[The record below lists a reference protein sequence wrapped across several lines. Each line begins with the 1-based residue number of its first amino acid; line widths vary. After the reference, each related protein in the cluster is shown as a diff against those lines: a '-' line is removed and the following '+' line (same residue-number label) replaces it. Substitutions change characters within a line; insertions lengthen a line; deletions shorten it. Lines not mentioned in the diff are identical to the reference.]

1 MTRRPLTTAAAL
13 SLIVLAILC
22 AARPLDAQRGGPAP
36 SVLNPPERLT
46 AQSDGH
52 PMAVWARH
60 PAPPATARGS
70 VLLVHGLTWSGR
82 PDFDLQV
89 PGMGLQRS
97 VLASLAA
104 NGFHA
109 YAIDLRG
116 YGETPRDNTGWLTPT
131 RAAKDIA
138 NVLGWIA
145 QQNPRLPPPALV
157 GWSRGAAISMLTAQQ
172 APNRLSALVLFGFV
186 FDPDAKFLDTET
198 VPEKPQRDLN
208 TRDNAASDFISP
220 EVTTPAVVNAFVDQ
234 ALKAD
239 PVHIDLK
246 GDPEYNL
253 LKVAKVTVP
262 TLVLYGERDPGVSFD
277 EAGKFFAK
285 LGTVD
290 RQMVVIPGAD
300 HCAHLEDT
308 HDKWIA
314 AVAGFLT
321 RPPLKR

>member
-1 MTRRPLTTAAAL
+1 MVMAL
-13 SLIVLAILC
+13 LC
-22 AARPLDAQRGGPAP
+22 TARPLDAQRGGPAANT
-36 SVLNPPERLT
+36 LTTPERLT
-46 AQSDGH
+46 VPSDGH
-52 PMAVWARH
+52 PMAVWARR

-82 PDFDLQV
+82 PDFDLLV

-104 NGFHA
+104 NGFNA

-131 RAAKDIA
+131 RAAKDVA

-145 QQNPRLPPPALV
+145 QQSPRLPPPALV

-172 APNRLSALVLFGFV
+172 SSSRLSALVLFGFV
-186 FDPDAKFLDTET
+186 FDPDAKFLETET
-198 VPEKPQRDLN
+198 VPEKPQREAN
-208 TRDNAASDFISP
+208 TRENAGSDFISP
-220 EVTTPAVVNAFVDQ
+220 DVTSPAVINAFVDQ
-234 ALKAD
+234 AMKAD
-239 PVHIDLK
+239 PVRIDLK
-246 GDPEYNL
+246 GDPEYNQ

-262 TLVLYGERDPGVSFD
+262 TLDD
-277 EAGKFFAK
+277 AGKFFAK

-314 AVAGFLT
+314 AVVNFLA

>member
-1 MTRRPLTTAAAL
+1 MVVAL
-13 SLIVLAILC
+13 LW
-22 AARPLDAQRGGPAP
+22 AARPLGAQRGAPAAAP
-36 SVLNPPERLT
+36 LNTPERLT
-46 AQSDGH
+46 VPSDGH
-52 PMAVWARH
+52 PMTVWARR
-60 PAPPATARGS
+60 PAPPATVKGS

-89 PGMGLQRS
+89 PGLGLQRS

-104 NGFHA
+104 NGFNA

-131 RAAKDIA
+131 RAAKDVA
-138 NVLGWIA
+138 NVLGWIG
-145 QQNPRLPPPALV
+145 QQNPRLPAPALV

-172 APNRLSALVLFGFV
+172 ASNRLSALVLFGFV

-198 VPEKPQRDLN
+198 VPEKPQREPN
-208 TRDNAASDFISP
+208 TRENAASDFISP
-220 EVTTPAVVNAFVDQ
+220 DVTSPALVNAFVEQ

-253 LKVAKVTVP
+253 LKVPKVTVP

-277 EAGKFFAK
+277 DAGKFFAK
-285 LGTVD
+285 LGAVD
-290 RQMVVIPGAD
+290 RQMVVLPGAD

-314 AVAGFLT
+314 AVVGFLS